1 MNARL
6 LRILVIALIV
16 IGGGALW
23 MYQQDRA
30 VQAPAVATLGD
41 PLLGSLQAA
50 DVAEIRI
57 VEPGGKITLRRDGLR
72 WVIAERGDFP
82 ADFAKVR
89 NFVLA
94 ALALKTGQTDAIG
107 PADRTQLRLDDP
119 AAKEGGGTL
128 VEFAAA
134 DGKPLGRLIVG
145 RKYFK
150 TTPENPEKANADGRF
165 VLRPDAANGGATAII
180 VADPLEQAGTKPS
193 LWIERR
199 VLAASEP
206 VSIDVRHADGDH
218 WRLERA
224 PGPDAVWQLV
234 GAKPGEKL
242 AQTTVLSIVA
252 AAGGLDIA
260 DIVEKDPQRAAK
272 ALAKATLITIVTRD
286 GLTYTLQVGPPEEQ
300 KHYAV
305 GTIEGNLPEAR
316 EPVAGE
322 KPEDAAAR
330 DKAFAGRI
338 AAIRARQPSPQ
349 TLTQFAF
356 LIPEHTLVD
365 LTKKRADLLEKPPAK
380 KP

>member
-6 LRILVIALIV
+6 LRLLLVALIV

-23 MYQQDRA
+23 MYQKERA
-30 VQAPAVATLGD
+30 VQPPAVALGE

-50 DVAEIRI
+50 EVAEIRI
-57 VEPGGKITLRRDGLR
+57 VAPGGKITLRRAGPG

-94 ALALKTGQTDAIG
+94 ALALKTGQTDPIG
-107 PADRTQLRLDDP
+107 PADRTRLQLDDP
-119 AAKEGGGTL
+119 AAKEGAGTL

-134 DGKPLGRLIVG
+134 DGKPLARLIVG

-150 TTPENPEKANADGRF
+150 TTPENPERAKADGRF
-165 VLRPDAANGGATAII
+165 VLRPDAENGGATAII

-199 VLAASEP
+199 ALAASEP

-218 WRLERA
+218 WRLERG
-224 PGPDAVWQLV
+224 PGADAVWKLD

-242 AQTTVLSIVA
+242 TETTVLSIVA

-272 ALAKATLITIVTRD
+272 DLAKATVITVVTRD
-286 GLTYTLQVGPPEEQ
+286 GLTYTLKVGPPEDQ
-300 KHYAV
+300 KQYAV
-305 GTIEGNLPEAR
+305 ATIEGSLPEAR

-322 KPEDAAAR
+322 KPAEAAAR

-338 AAIRARQPSPQ
+338 GAIRARRPSPEA
-349 TLTQFAF
+349 LAQFAF
-356 LIPEHTLVD
+356 IVPEHTLVD

>member
-6 LRILVIALIV
+6 LGILVVALIV

-23 MYQQDRA
+23 MYQKERA

-41 PLLGSLQAA
+41 PLFGGLQAA
-50 DVAEIRI
+50 NVAEIRI
-57 VEPGGKITLRRDGLR
+57 VEPGGKITLRRDGPR
-72 WVIAERGDFP
+72 WVIVERGDFP

-94 ALALKTGQTDAIG
+94 ALALKTGQTDPIG
-107 PADRTQLRLDDP
+107 PADRTRLRLDDP
-119 AAKEGGGTL
+119 SAKEGGGAL

-134 DGKPLGRLIVG
+134 DGKPLARLIVG

-150 TTPENPEKANADGRF
+150 TTPEHPERAKADGRF
-165 VLRPDAANGGATAII
+165 VLRPDAENGAATAII
-180 VADPLEQAGTKPS
+180 VADPLDQAGTTPS

-199 VLAASEP
+199 ALAASEP
-206 VSIDVRHADGDH
+206 ISIDVRHADGDH
-218 WRLERA
+218 WRLERG
-224 PGPDAVWQLV
+224 PGSDAVWKLV

-242 AQTTVLSIVA
+242 TETTVLSIVA

-260 DIVEKDPQRAAK
+260 DIVEKDPQRVAK
-272 ALAKATLITIVTRD
+272 DLAKATVITVVTRD
-286 GLTYTLQVGPPEEQ
+286 GLTYTLQVGSPEAQ

-305 GTIEGNLPEAR
+305 ATIEGSLPEAR

-322 KPEDAAAR
+322 KAEDAAAR

-349 TLTQFAF
+349 AMARFAF

>member
-1 MNARL
+1 
-6 LRILVIALIV
+6 
-16 IGGGALW
+16 
-23 MYQQDRA
+23 
-30 VQAPAVATLGD
+30 
-41 PLLGSLQAA
+41 
-50 DVAEIRI
+50 
-57 VEPGGKITLRRDGLR
+57 
-72 WVIAERGDFP
+72 
-82 ADFAKVR
+82 
-89 NFVLA
+89 
-94 ALALKTGQTDAIG
+94 
-107 PADRTQLRLDDP
+107 
-119 AAKEGGGTL
+119 
-128 VEFAAA
+128 
-134 DGKPLGRLIVG
+134 
-145 RKYFK
+145 
-150 TTPENPEKANADGRF
+150 
-165 VLRPDAANGGATAII
+165 

>member
-6 LRILVIALIV
+6 LGILVVALIV

-23 MYQQDRA
+23 MYQKERA

-41 PLLGSLQAA
+41 PLFGGLQAA
-50 DVAEIRI
+50 NVAEIRI
-57 VEPGGKITLRRDGLR
+57 VEPGGKITLRRDGPR
-72 WVIAERGDFP
+72 WVIVERGDFP

-94 ALALKTGQTDAIG
+94 ALALKTGQTDPIG
-107 PADRTQLRLDDP
+107 PADRTRLRLDDP
-119 AAKEGGGTL
+119 AAKDGGGTL
-128 VEFAAA
+128 VEFASA
-134 DGKPLGRLIVG
+134 DGKPLARLIVG

-150 TTPENPEKANADGRF
+150 TTPEHPERAKADGRF
-165 VLRPDAANGGATAII
+165 VLRPDAENGAATAII
-180 VADPLEQAGTKPS
+180 VADPLEQAGTRPS

-199 VLAASEP
+199 ALAASEP

-218 WRLERA
+218 WRLERG
-224 PGPDAVWQLV
+224 PGSDAVWKLI

-242 AQTTVLSIVA
+242 TETTVLSIVA

-260 DIVEKDPQRAAK
+260 DIVEKDPQRVAK
-272 ALAKATLITIVTRD
+272 DLAKATVITVVTRD
-286 GLTYTLQVGPPEEQ
+286 GLTYTLQVGSPEAQ

-305 GTIEGNLPEAR
+305 ATIEGSLPEAR

-349 TLTQFAF
+349 AMARFAF

>member
-6 LRILVIALIV
+6 VRILVIALIV

-23 MYQQDRA
+23 MYQKERA
-30 VQAPAVATLGD
+30 VQPPAVAILGE
-41 PLLGSLQAA
+41 PLLGGLQAA
-50 DVAEIRI
+50 NVAEIRI
-57 VEPGGKITLRRDGLR
+57 VDPGGKITLRRDGPH

-94 ALALKTGQTDAIG
+94 ALALKTGQTDPIG
-107 PADRTQLRLDDP
+107 PADRTRLRLDDP
-119 AAKEGGGTL
+119 AAKESGGTL

-134 DGKPLGRLIVG
+134 DGKPLARLIVG

-150 TTPENPEKANADGRF
+150 TTPENPERAKADGRF
-165 VLRPDAANGGATAII
+165 VLRPDAENGGATAII
-180 VADPLEQAGTKPS
+180 VADPLEQAGIKPS

-199 VLAASEP
+199 ALAASEP

-218 WRLERA
+218 WRLER
-224 PGPDAVWQLV
+224 GKGSDAVWKLD

-242 AQTTVLSIVA
+242 TETTVLSIVA

-260 DIVEKDPQRAAK
+260 DIVEGDPQRVAK
-272 ALAKATLITIVTRD
+272 ELAKATVITVVTRD
-286 GLTYTLQVGPPEEQ
+286 GLTYTLKVGSPEDQ
-300 KHYAV
+300 KQYAV
-305 GTIEGNLPEAR
+305 ATIEGSLPEAR

-322 KPEDAAAR
+322 KPEEAAAR

-349 TLTQFAF
+349 ALARFAF
-356 LIPEHTLVD
+356 LVPEHTLVD

>member
-6 LRILVIALIV
+6 LGILVVALIV

-23 MYQQDRA
+23 MYQKERA

-41 PLLGSLQAA
+41 PLFGGLQAA
-50 DVAEIRI
+50 NVAEIRI
-57 VEPGGKITLRRDGLR
+57 VEPGGKITLRRDGPR
-72 WVIAERGDFP
+72 WVIVERGDFP

-94 ALALKTGQTDAIG
+94 ALALKTGQTDPIG
-107 PADRTQLRLDDP
+107 PADRTRLRLDDP
-119 AAKEGGGTL
+119 SAKEGGGTL

-134 DGKPLGRLIVG
+134 DGKPLARLIVG

-150 TTPENPEKANADGRF
+150 TTPEHPERAKADGRF
-165 VLRPDAANGGATAII
+165 VLRPDAENGAATAII
-180 VADPLEQAGTKPS
+180 VADPLDQAGTTPS

-199 VLAASEP
+199 ALAASEP

-218 WRLERA
+218 WRLERG
-224 PGPDAVWQLV
+224 PGSDAVWKLV

-242 AQTTVLSIVA
+242 TETTVLSIVA

-260 DIVEKDPQRAAK
+260 DIVEKDPQRVAK
-272 ALAKATLITIVTRD
+272 DLAKATVITVVTRD
-286 GLTYTLQVGPPEEQ
+286 GLTYTLQVGSPEAQ

-305 GTIEGNLPEAR
+305 ATIEGSLPEAR

-322 KPEDAAAR
+322 KAEDAAAR

-349 TLTQFAF
+349 AMARFAF